1 MLGSLIIIISATS
14 LPAVPADFDP
24 FFCETSMFDAQTT
37 ASTVSPSKQT
47 EGPTLVLNAL
57 RSERDAL
64 RSELRST
71 RLEVDMLRSEL
82 RRCEAARDGG
92 TPLAVTLPLLP

>member
-1 MLGSLIIIISATS
+1 
-14 LPAVPADFDP
+14 
-24 FFCETSMFDAQTT
+24 MFDAQTT
-37 ASTVSPSKQT
+37 VSTGSPSKQT
-47 EGPTLVLNAL
+47 EGPTLVLDAL

-92 TPLAVTLPLLP
+92 TPLALTPLASLTCLLAPLVRTLANPTCNLT